1 MPVRIIRPRR
11 PSRSRSLSRFLLWQ
25 FALLHR
31 IARRAGDRLTPLGSL
46 LGVTTLAAGAFGIDT
61 RRTLGV
67 ESFSLLACLLL
78 LAWLASLRL
87 RLPLVVERWL
97 PETATVGEPMRYRVR
112 LQNDGGK
119 VLAGL
124 QLRDLLL
131 EPLPTVEQFSRSGR
145 ADRALNRFDRLI
157 GYPRWLRL
165 LRRNRG
171 ADLFPREA
179 APLAPGGSSTLL
191 LELRPLR
198 RGYLHFRELRI
209 SRPEPLGLCL
219 ARQRFPAPARL
230 LVLPRRYRVTP
241 PDLPGGRR
249 YQPGGRQVVGGVGD
263 AREFCG
269 LRDYRPGDPL
279 RHVEWRAWARTGQPV
294 VREYQEEY
302 FMRLGLVLD
311 SFLGDRDPELF
322 EEAVSVCASYVEAL
336 AGGEGLVDLI
346 FVGSEATR
354 LSGGRGTN
362 DHRRLLEVLA
372 CAEPCDDAPFESL
385 PALLARYQEQL
396 SACLC
401 VLLDW
406 DQPRREMVRW
416 LRGRGVPL
424 QVLVLHG
431 PERPPPEPGPMA
443 DRPRHF
449 LTLPLGRVGER
460 LERAAGGSR

>member
-1 MPVRIIRPRR
+1 MAQSRTLKRPGAITR
-11 PSRSRSLSRFLLWQ
+11 LMLWQ

-46 LGVTTLAAGAFGIDT
+46 LVVTALAAGAFGIDT
-61 RRTLGV
+61 RRTLGA
-67 ESFSLLACLLL
+67 EAFALLACLLL

-87 RLPLVVERWL
+87 RLPLAVERRL
-97 PETATVGEPMRYRVR
+97 PETATVGEPLRYRVC
-112 LQNDGGK
+112 LENAGGK

-131 EPLPTVEQFSRSGR
+131 EPLPTPEQFRRSGH
-145 ADRALNRFDRLI
+145 ADHTLNRFDRII

-171 ADLFPREA
+171 ADLLPCEP
-179 APLAPGGSSTLL
+179 APLPPGGSSALL

-198 RGYLHFRELRI
+198 RGYLHFRELQI
-209 SRPEPLGLCL
+209 ARPDPLGLCL
-219 ARQRFPAPARL
+219 ARQRFAAPARL
-230 LVLPRRYRVTP
+230 LVLPRRYRVAP

-249 YQPGGRQVVGGVGD
+249 YQPGGRQLVGGVGD

-279 RHVEWRAWARTGQPV
+279 RHIEWRAWARTGQPV

-311 SFLGDRDPELF
+311 SFLGQRDPELF
-322 EEAVSVCASYVEAL
+322 EEAISVCASYVEAL
-336 AGGEGLVDLI
+336 AGGEGLVDLL
-346 FVGSEATR
+346 FVGNEATH
-354 LSGGRGTN
+354 LSSGRGTT

-372 CAEPCDDAPFESL
+372 CAEPCDDAPFEAL

-406 DQPRREMVRW
+406 DPPRREMVRW

-431 PERPPPEPGPMA
+431 PDRQPPEPGPMA

-460 LERAAGGSR
+460 LERAAGGHR